1 MADTCYV
8 QRGGSNSVTNN
19 LDDIYKMYFH
29 DIYRFLLS
37 LCHNHH
43 TAEDL
48 VQETFFRAHLN
59 IENYEATNI
68 KTWLFTVAH
77 NAFIDHYRK
86 HKRTAVKEQ
95 SFFSTLFD
103 RKKATEETVVI
114 HDEIRGIIE
123 MLKDL
128 PEKYQY
134 AVLLHD
140 FHGLSYREAALV
152 MNVRQPY
159 FKVLLFRGRQRIRNR
174 KAGEK

>member
-1 MADTCYV
+1 MK
-8 QRGGSNSVTNN
+8 NN
-19 LDDIYKMYFH
+19 LDSIYNIYFH

-48 VQETFFRAHLN
+48 VQETFFRAYLN
-59 IENYEATNI
+59 IENYEAENI

-77 NAFIDHYRK
+77 NAFIDYYRK
-86 HKRTAVKEQ
+86 HKRTDVKEQ
-95 SFFSTLFD
+95 NFFLPLFD
-103 RKKATEETVVI
+103 RKKTTEETVVI
-114 HDEIRGIIE
+114 HDEIQEIIE

-128 PEKYQY
+128 PEKHKY

-140 FHGLSYREAALV
+140 FHGLSYHEAAQV

-159 FKVLLFRGRQRIRNR
+159 FKVLLFRGRQAIRNR
-174 KAGEK
+174 KAGENER